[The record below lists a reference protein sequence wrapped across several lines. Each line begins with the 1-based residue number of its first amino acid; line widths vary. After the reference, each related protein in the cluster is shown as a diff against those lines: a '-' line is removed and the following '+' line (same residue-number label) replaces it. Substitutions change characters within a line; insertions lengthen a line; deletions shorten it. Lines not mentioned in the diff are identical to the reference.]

1 MGASPF
7 AVRLVAAYAVLTVLL
22 NVVVVLPGDPTYSSP
37 WGLLGSVAIQGA
49 VVWRL
54 ARGSF
59 VAWLLGLFFALGSV
73 ASLFLISPP
82 FDASTLAFAVVCLAQ
97 AGVLL
102 APSVRRF
109 VRSDRAARPVTA

>member
-1 MGASPF
+1 MRASSL
-7 AVRLVAAYAVLTVLL
+7 RLVAAYAVLTALL
-22 NVVVVLPGDPTYSSP
+22 NVVVVLPGDPTYSSA

-59 VAWLLGLFFALGSV
+59 VAWLVGLFLALGAV
-73 ASLFLISPP
+73 ASVFLIGPP
-82 FDASTLAFAVVCLAQ
+82 FDASTLASVAVCLAQ

-102 APSVRRF
+102 APPVRGF
-109 VRSDRAARPVTA
+109 VRSDRAAPPAAA